1 MEKIVKT
8 SDTPSGNINTNQRLF
23 MREINLAPTFDR
35 KSKPWQLVKIPKS
48 STQNVAWHVRF
59 GEDNFLAI
67 QICGSGHAVSFFAT
81 DKRAKEI
88 NRSRPLKTYNTYVDL
103 ESAVDKFYKEEYE
116 TKITD
121 TTINPINEA

>member
-8 SDTPSGNINTNQRLF
+8 SDMPSGNINSTQRLF
-23 MREINLAPTFDR
+23 MRDINLAPTFDR

-48 STQNVAWHVRF
+48 STQNVAWHIRI

-67 QICGSGHAVSFFAT
+67 QICSSGHSVSFFAT

-103 ESAVDKFYKEEYE
+103 ESAVDKFYTEEYE
-116 TKITD
+116 TKNTD
-121 TTINPINEA
+121 TAIDTIDQA